1 MCIRNSHG
9 IDALYILSGVAIRL
23 ARKMGLHRDG
33 SSLGLPPFETEMRR
47 RLWWHLVMVDFRTAD
62 IQGTRPSL
70 DLSSGD
76 ARMPLNVEDADLRPG
91 MLEPPPERN
100 GILPVS
106 LSLIRCEMS
115 ESVRKLSADG
125 QHGLRWEVLSSP
137 DVPMSRK
144 EAIIRELEDHFE
156 QKYLRYHDPANPLH
170 TFISIMIRS
179 GACKMR
185 LFAYRP
191 RTAGDRTKFSQEQQ
205 DKAFTNAIKLLEYIT
220 FMRGDHAGL
229 GKFNWQTGSSY
240 LWITML
246 YVLIEMRHRKTGPE
260 VDKTWKL
267 IGTVLSSYPQV
278 FEDTAG
284 SVFSALNKWILD
296 VWDVYVIDSLNKN
309 LGEPATPDYIVALRK
324 CRRSTAS
331 KTAPK
336 KDTSGLPNIVPPATF
351 TYGTPESLKH
361 SDQIP
366 DLPSIEEYDFSNFE
380 SFNTEGNDWAQWS
393 SLFNDRGGF

>member
-191 RTAGDRTKFSQEQQ
+191 RTADDRTKFSQEQQ
-205 DKAFTNAIKLLEYIT
+205 DKAFANAIKLLEYIT

-296 VWDVYVIDSLNKN
+296 VWDEYVIDSLNKN
-309 LGEPATPDYIVALRK
+309 LGEPATPEYIVILRK